1 MKKNELNIIQENVQQ
16 CVFLIENSFLK
27 GIFTD
32 SITDVSYNGN
42 DLFIQDNYKG
52 RYKYE
57 KKVNEDDVYEL
68 IKLISNYMLKNFS
81 VQNQKQYN
89 SVTIEKR
96 KNKFSSR
103 NLIINIFCIFISIVM
118 IALLILILYYFIVTK
133 QKYDVSSILTILKS
147 WH

>member
-1 MKKNELNIIQENVQQ
+1 MKRK
-16 CVFLIENSFLK
+16 
-27 GIFTD
+27 
-32 SITDVSYNGN
+32 SYNSQIKN
-42 DLFIQDNYKG
+42 
-52 RYKYE
+52 
-57 KKVNEDDVYEL
+57 KKSDAVNNE
-68 IKLISNYMLKNFS
+68 NFS

>member
-1 MKKNELNIIQENVQQ
+1 MKRKSNNSQIKN
-16 CVFLIENSFLK
+16 
-27 GIFTD
+27 
-32 SITDVSYNGN
+32 
-42 DLFIQDNYKG
+42 
-52 RYKYE
+52 
-57 KKVNEDDVYEL
+57 KKSGAVNNET
-68 IKLISNYMLKNFS
+68 FS
-81 VQNQKQYN
+81 VQNQKQYNN

>member
-52 RYKYE
+52 RR
-57 KKVNEDDVYEL
+57 L
-68 IKLISNYMLKNFS
+68 
-81 VQNQKQYN
+81 Q
-89 SVTIEKR
+89 
-96 KNKFSSR
+96 
-103 NLIINIFCIFISIVM
+103 
-118 IALLILILYYFIVTK
+118 
-133 QKYDVSSILTILKS
+133 
-147 WH
+147 

>member
-1 MKKNELNIIQENVQQ
+1 MKRKSDNSQMKNKKSDAVKNE
-16 CVFLIENSFLK
+16 
-27 GIFTD
+27 T
-32 SITDVSYNGN
+32 
-42 DLFIQDNYKG
+42 
-52 RYKYE
+52 
-57 KKVNEDDVYEL
+57 
-68 IKLISNYMLKNFS
+68 FS
-81 VQNQKQYN
+81 VQNPKQYNN

-133 QKYDVSSILTILKS
+133 QKYDLSSILTILKS